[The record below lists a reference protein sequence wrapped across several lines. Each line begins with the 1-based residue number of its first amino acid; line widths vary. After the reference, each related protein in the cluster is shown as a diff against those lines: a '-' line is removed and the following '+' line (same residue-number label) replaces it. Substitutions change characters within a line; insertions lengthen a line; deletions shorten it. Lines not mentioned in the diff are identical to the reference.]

1 MLEALTLLVTGECPD
16 ERRKAARSASSASV
30 PATLR
35 AGPEYPWPEGN
46 VATDHSLS
54 TDSTSQPFPR
64 CRPHGPISLEWC
76 AVLRPDAAPRPGI
89 AIMFEVAFDV
99 KSPVEPII
107 GGCRMLVGCDGS
119 QDMFIDSEGPT
130 RTYRATADTAS
141 ASFPYFQN
149 RSRKVAS
156 RRPARRCYST

>member
-1 MLEALTLLVTGECPD
+1 MNGGRRLGPRRRLRFPRRCAL
-16 ERRKAARSASSASV
+16 
-30 PATLR
+30 
-35 AGPEYPWPEGN
+35 GPNTPGPK
-46 VATDHSLS
+46 V
-54 TDSTSQPFPR
+54 TSQPTILYQPIARASPSPR